1 MTSADGATNTL
12 STTFQSLIGDLST
25 QFTGAVPTV
34 AAAAGAIIVVM
45 IGVPLVL
52 NFFKRVLH

>member
-1 MTSADGATNTL
+1 MHAADGANTL
-12 STTFQSLIGDLST
+12 STTFSTLIGDLSS

-45 IGVPLVL
+45 IGVPLVVG
-52 NFFKRVLH
+52 FFKRLIH

>member
-1 MTSADGATNTL
+1 MNAADGANTL
-12 STTFQSLIGDLST
+12 ATTFSTLIGDLSS

-45 IGVPLVL
+45 IGVPLVVG
-52 NFFKRVLH
+52 FFKRLIH

>member
-1 MTSADGATNTL
+1 MHAADGANTL
-12 STTFQSLIGDLST
+12 STTFSTLIGDLSS

-45 IGVPLVL
+45 IGVPLVVS
-52 NFFKRVLH
+52 FFKRLVH

>member
-1 MTSADGATNTL
+1 MNAADGNTL
-12 STTFQSLIGDLST
+12 ATTFSTLIGDLSS

-45 IGVPLVL
+45 IGVPLVVG
-52 NFFKRVLH
+52 FFKRLIH

>member
-1 MTSADGATNTL
+1 MTSADGTNTL
-12 STTFQSLIGDLST
+12 STTFSSLIGDLST

>member
-1 MTSADGATNTL
+1 MHAADGANTL
-12 STTFQSLIGDLST
+12 ATTFSTLIGDLSS

-45 IGVPLVL
+45 IGVPLVVG
-52 NFFKRVLH
+52 FFKRLIH